1 MRRRSLL
8 GAALGAAGAVALLR
22 RRTAERREHVDL
34 YYDDGSMLS
43 LERGAPDAA
52 PLLQL
57 ARDAL
62 RAAGGSP

>member
-34 YYDDGSMLS
+34 YYADGSMIS
-43 LERGAPDAA
+43 LESGSPDAA

-62 RAAGGSP
+62 RAAGGSS